1 MGSHSTLYIHKRH
14 TNTEAQG
21 HSQIERKHAADTQG
35 AGSVTSAAMVTQL
48 CSACLKKMN
57 VFQKVVKKFIRNQL
71 K

>member
-1 MGSHSTLYIHKRH
+1 MRLPSPMGSHSTLYIHKRH

-35 AGSVTSAAMVTQL
+35 AGSVTSAAMFKEDECV
-48 CSACLKKMN
+48 SKS
-57 VFQKVVKKFIRNQL
+57 FVVKKFIRNQL